1 MGHLIYGVAPAI
13 RIDDRALRH
22 LQAVVMSKL
31 RRNES
36 FSYEWHSEPDVDG
49 DDAINKGG
57 EFGSVW
63 ISQSTS
69 LYFSYDKAPDDAFNM
84 AWLKLLSETV
94 ASTGRLRLLPEP
106 GKAEPPQ
113 QPTRRHLRS
122 APGM

>member
-13 RIDDRALRH
+13 RINDRALRH
-22 LQAVVMSKL
+22 LQAVVMGKL

-36 FSYEWHSEPDVDG
+36 FSFEWHSEPDIDG
-49 DDAINKGG
+49 DDAIEDGG

-63 ISQSTS
+63 ISQGAS
-69 LYFSYDKAPDDAFNM
+69 LYFSYDQAPGDTFNT

-106 GKAEPPQ
+106 GK
-113 QPTRRHLRS
+113 PTPER
-122 APGM
+122 